1 MCKFRHKDRIRFGF
15 YTKMAGE
22 EGIVETVN
30 SQTELTPEKEN
41 DEQDNIIEYEGNTTN
56 NGFSESGILET
67 SVVNKSSF
75 NDTATTDSQTQ
86 PPQLAQNDDVTEK
99 LVEQAPSS
107 PAQCSNERLV
117 QLPLSR
123 IKVIMKSDP
132 AVTLASQEAIITLTK
147 ATELFISALSK
158 DAVVSTINCKRKTLQ
173 RKDLDTVLDTRD
185 GYAFLEGTLD

>member
-1 MCKFRHKDRIRFGF
+1 
-15 YTKMAGE
+15 MAGE

-41 DEQDNIIEYEGNTTN
+41 DEQDNIIEHEGNTTN
-56 NGFSESGILET
+56 NGLSESGILET
-67 SVVNKSSF
+67 SVTNKSSF
-75 NDTATTDSQTQ
+75 NDITNSQTQ
-86 PPQLAQNDDVTEK
+86 QQEQNDDVTEK

-107 PAQCSNERLV
+107 PNQCSNERLI

-123 IKVIMKSDP
+123 IKTIMKSDP

>member
-1 MCKFRHKDRIRFGF
+1 MCKFRIKDRIRFGF

-22 EGIVETVN
+22 EGLVETVN

-41 DEQDNIIEYEGNTTN
+41 DEQDNIIEHVGNTTN
-56 NGFSESGILET
+56 NGLSESVILET
-67 SVVNKSSF
+67 AVTNKSSF
-75 NDTATTDSQTQ
+75 NDTATTDSQE
-86 PPQLAQNDDVTEK
+86 QNGVVTEK
-99 LVEQAPSS
+99 IVEQAPSS
-107 PAQCSNERLV
+107 PGQCSNERLI

-132 AVTLASQEAIITLTK
+132 AVTLASQEAIITLAK

>member
-1 MCKFRHKDRIRFGF
+1 
-15 YTKMAGE
+15 MAGE

-41 DEQDNIIEYEGNTTN
+41 DEQDNIIEHEGNTTN
-56 NGFSESGILET
+56 NGLSESGTLET
-67 SVVNKSSF
+67 SVTNKSSF
-75 NDTATTDSQTQ
+75 NDTTNSQTQ
-86 PPQLAQNDDVTEK
+86 EQNDDVTEK

-107 PAQCSNERLV
+107 PSQCSNERLI

-123 IKVIMKSDP
+123 IKTIMKSDP

>member
-1 MCKFRHKDRIRFGF
+1 
-15 YTKMAGE
+15 MAGE

-41 DEQDNIIEYEGNTTN
+41 DEQDNIIEHEGNTTN
-56 NGFSESGILET
+56 NGLSESGILET
-67 SVVNKSSF
+67 SVTNKSSF
-75 NDTATTDSQTQ
+75 NDTTNSQTQ
-86 PPQLAQNDDVTEK
+86 QEQNDDVTEK

-107 PAQCSNERLV
+107 PSQCSNERLI

-123 IKVIMKSDP
+123 IKTIMKSDP

>member
-1 MCKFRHKDRIRFGF
+1 
-15 YTKMAGE
+15 MAGE

-41 DEQDNIIEYEGNTTN
+41 DEQDNIIEHEGNTTN
-56 NGFSESGILET
+56 NGLSESGILET
-67 SVVNKSSF
+67 SVKNQSSF
-75 NDTATTDSQTQ
+75 NDTATTNSQTQ
-86 PPQLAQNDDVTEK
+86 PQEQNDDVSEK

-107 PAQCSNERLV
+107 PSQSSNERLI

-123 IKVIMKSDP
+123 IKTIMKSDP